1 MKSLLKKFYKIRNP
15 EIVQIDS
22 NDKMNIGYGSLNYKI
37 ICGNKTILVKVYKLI
52 ERNLSFVKSEN
63 KIINL
68 QPLGPQKIQYLGK
81 LKNYYKSNYLC
92 MIKKINKFIKFL
104 NIFDPEAV
112 VVIQAGYNV
121 PVFSKDSVRNDYN
134 IFTLVKAT
142 EKCKK
147 KLSQIFNA

>member
-1 MKSLLKKFYKIRNP
+1 
-15 EIVQIDS
+15 
-22 NDKMNIGYGSLNYKI
+22 
-37 ICGNKTILVKVYKLI
+37 
-52 ERNLSFVKSEN
+52 
-63 KIINL
+63 
-68 QPLGPQKIQYLGK
+68 
-81 LKNYYKSNYLC
+81 

-147 KLSQIFNA
+147 KLSDKLNNINATRLLLSCATNQEPNFINIKEF